1 MKKLLI
7 SALALGVGVVL
18 APAGFAAAQSDE
30 PAEPATEAAGDPTVA
45 GRGWLA
51 AMGSGD
57 VEIDMGGHLRMWV
70 EGDVIL
76 TDRAGDMHF
85 VIRGSEERYAEN
97 AASQP
102 RRGPGFFHLSSEE
115 MHDEDFATFQVPDE
129 AEETAGDIMTGEV
142 FSVPASAGLKEIA
155 GEMVKHRVHRLLDGL
170 SVDADTLAGD
180 AYLEAGPGGAF
191 LSTAHTLA
199 NFETA
204 NHPSVLA
211 DTDSY
216 EQWTEKGGLD
226 LQQRANRVWKQM
238 LAEYESPPMDP
249 GVDAALVEFMEQRK
263 RELPDQWY

>member
-85 VIRGSEERYAEN
+85 VVRGSEEREAEN
-97 AASQP
+97 AEAGLDVILNDF
-102 RRGPGFFHLSSEE
+102 RGILRVRGS
-115 MHDEDFATFQVPDE
+115 DFSIDVD
-129 AEETAGDIMTGEV
+129 GEV
-142 FSVPASAGLKEIA
+142 LFLAHGRGEATLQGTGLYKTRYGNI
-155 GEMVKHRVHRLLDGL
+155 RPWDGL
-170 SVDADTLAGD
+170 VRI
-180 AYLEAGPGGAF
+180 GGA
-191 LSTAHTLA
+191 AVQPV
-199 NFETA
+199 E
-204 NHPSVLA
+204 
-211 DTDSY
+211 
-216 EQWTEKGGLD
+216 
-226 LQQRANRVWKQM
+226 
-238 LAEYESPPMDP
+238 
-249 GVDAALVEFMEQRK
+249 AA
-263 RELPDQWY
+263 PAGA